1 MIHAVNLAEV
11 YVDALRR
18 GESKEVANEMVEDL
32 ENLGLEVRA
41 DLDPALWKR
50 AVETKASGG
59 IAFADCFALS
69 LTERVEGKLYTADR
83 KEMQRFA
90 DSSEFEVT
98 FIR

>member
-41 DLDPALWKR
+41 DLNPALWER
-50 AVETKASGG
+50 AVEIKASGG

-90 DSSEFEVT
+90 APSEFELT